1 MFLNT
6 FEWPVPKSVDSDTP
20 HAPRQLAFCGTIVAV
35 ALERE
40 QRGRFT
46 GRAVVDF
53 ADPRDAA
60 YAMQVR

>member
-1 MFLNT
+1 VT
-6 FEWPVPKSVDSDTP
+6 RA
-20 HAPRQLAFCGTIVAV
+20 HAPRQLAFCGMIVAV

-60 YAMQVR
+60 YAMQVRGH